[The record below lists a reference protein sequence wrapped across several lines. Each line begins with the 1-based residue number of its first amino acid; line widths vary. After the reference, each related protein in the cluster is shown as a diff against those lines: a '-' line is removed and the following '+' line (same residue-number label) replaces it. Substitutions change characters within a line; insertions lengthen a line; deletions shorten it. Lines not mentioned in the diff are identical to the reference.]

1 MKPFFI
7 SMLPT
12 PRYLAARERKGG
24 GGDDS
29 MELILEMSQQVSIRE
44 KEEKEEK
51 LTVFLSH
58 TMHF

>member
-44 KEEKEEK
+44 KEEKEEN
-51 LTVFLSH
+51 
-58 TMHF
+58 